1 MVPWHVLSVI
11 LKKQKQNIYCCVY
24 VGYLIY
30 YFIYI
35 YTYIYVCV
43 HIYIYIY
50 ICTYMYC
57 CKCMNM
63 PQCASGHLRTTCGNP
78 FSSHG
83 SQVFNAGHQ
92 AVETTFTHWA
102 ISLAWDVYRLSEG
115 SGLEVFWIE
124 ACFFLIYFKRFT
136 CTSVWLEFASV
147 HHLCV

>member
-50 ICTYMYC
+50 MYIYVLLQVYEHATV
-57 CKCMNM
+57 CKW
-63 PQCASGHLRTTCGNP
+63 T
-78 FSSHG
+78 
-83 SQVFNAGHQ
+83 SQNNLWEPVL
-92 AVETTFTHWA
+92 FTW
-102 ISLAWDVYRLSEG
+102 VPG
-115 SGLEVFWIE
+115 F
-124 ACFFLIYFKRFT
+124 
-136 CTSVWLEFASV
+136 
-147 HHLCV
+147 